1 MWHRFSCCGNF
12 GYGITLKGSF
22 LSPPSVIPEILS
34 LSSFFL
40 FLPCSSSL
48 LFFPFLPIFFPSCG
62 WGRGVFWG
70 AFQSP
75 LFWMVPPEKWDT
87 QTPLI
92 PPASL
97 LNFKPAVLPENE
109 LVSSQHSEKCS
120 YKEKDPVKALYV
132 SITSKSDLKCV
143 CY

>member
-1 MWHRFSCCGNF
+1 
-12 GYGITLKGSF
+12 
-22 LSPPSVIPEILS
+22 
-34 LSSFFL
+34 
-40 FLPCSSSL
+40 
-48 LFFPFLPIFFPSCG
+48 
-62 WGRGVFWG
+62 
-70 AFQSP
+70 
-75 LFWMVPPEKWDT
+75 MVPPEKWDT

-143 CY
+143 CYQGPWFKLLWLKEKASLSSQPGKLDLSPGLGDRRKSIFLGFFGSIKPETYFAWHFSSGSLNPCALYGK